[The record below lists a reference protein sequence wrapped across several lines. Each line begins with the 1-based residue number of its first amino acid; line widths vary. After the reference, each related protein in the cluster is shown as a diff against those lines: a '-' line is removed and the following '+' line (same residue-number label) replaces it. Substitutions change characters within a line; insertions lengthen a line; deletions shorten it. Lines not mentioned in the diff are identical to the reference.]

1 MSEPVVDAATAGR
14 AVVEPAAAEPA
25 VLARNVSK
33 RYGPT
38 VSVNDVSLEVAP
50 GEFVVINGP
59 SGCGKSTLLSLLAA
73 LEEPDDGVII
83 VRGRNLKT
91 HARRLSRFRRVE
103 VGIIFQLHNLVP
115 QLTARQNIEAAMFA
129 TRRNRHER
137 RERADELLAKLGLAD
152 RATAKPPQLSGGE
165 RQRVAVARALAN
177 EPRILFADEPTGS
190 LDDDAAAVVL
200 DLFDELIADG
210 VTILAVSHD
219 ARLNSRADRV
229 ILMSNAAT
237 LL

>member
-1 MSEPVVDAATAGR
+1 MSEPGVAPATDESATG
-14 AVVEPAAAEPA
+14 EPA
-25 VLARNVSK
+25 VVAQNVSK

-38 VSVNDVSLEVAP
+38 VAVNDVSLEVAP

-73 LEEPDDGVII
+73 LEEADDGVII
-83 VRGRNLKT
+83 VGGRNLQT
-91 HARRLSRFRRVE
+91 HAHRLSRFRRVE

-152 RATAKPPQLSGGE
+152 RAGAKPPQLSGGE